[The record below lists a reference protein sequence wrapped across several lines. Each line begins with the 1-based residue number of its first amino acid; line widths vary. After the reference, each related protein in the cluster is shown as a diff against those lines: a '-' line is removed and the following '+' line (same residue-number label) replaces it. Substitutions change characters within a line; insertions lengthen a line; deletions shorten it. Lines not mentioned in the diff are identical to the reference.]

1 MAKVLIA
8 YVTKSG
14 STGEVAKAIGEELE
28 RHGEK
33 VDVRQAQG
41 VEDISA
47 YDAVILGGPLIMGW
61 HAEALKFV
69 RRHQGALSRVP
80 VAYFVTSLS
89 LTKTAEQR
97 VGTTSLYVDPS
108 YGEAPKVE
116 GKLSF
121 KEKYTTASGYLEAA
135 LKKAP
140 QVKPVGAGFFGGKLD
155 YSKLG
160 FLPKLFVKV
169 FIGAQE
175 GDHRNWDAIHT
186 WANNLRPALLGAQE
200 SLSTL

>member
-33 VDVRQAQG
+33 VDVRQAQS

-47 YDAVILGGPLIMGW
+47 YDAAILGGPLIMGW

-69 RRHQGALSRVP
+69 KRHQGALSRIP
-80 VAYFVTSLS
+80 VAYFVTSLA
-89 LTKTAEQR
+89 LTKTSEQR
-97 VGTTSLYVDPS
+97 VGMTSLYVDPS
-108 YGEAPKVE
+108 HGEAPKVE

-121 KEKYTTASGYLEAA
+121 KEKHTTASGYLGAA

-140 QVKPVGAGFFGGKLD
+140 QVKPVSAGFFAGKLD
-155 YSKLG
+155 YTKLG
-160 FLPKLFVKV
+160 VFRKLFVKV
-169 FIGAQE
+169 FIGVQE
-175 GDHRNWDAIHT
+175 GDNRNWDAIRT
-186 WANNLRPALLGAQE
+186 WASSLRPALLGA
-200 SLSTL
+200 